1 MNQKLVAQLQLSK
14 NMDIKPN
21 FSQLSREYGIDRRT
35 IKKYYDGYE
44 GKPKTRERMSRL
56 DKYRP
61 LIQEKMAIK
70 GISIRAVYEYLH
82 DIDST
87 IGTYSNFAK
96 YVKGENIQPE
106 KTEKGHPRYE
116 TLPGV
121 QAQVDWKEDLTM
133 VSKHGEIF
141 EFNILTYKLGYS
153 RYCVFTYS
161 RTRTRQAVF
170 DALIASFM
178 HTGGIP
184 QEILFDN
191 MSSVVNTSGK
201 YRRVNNAFRAF
212 ANDMR
217 FGVRLCKSRHAFTK
231 GKVESANKFMTWL
244 LPYDHEFEDEEDLIR
259 IIEHINK
266 KVNQRPNQETS
277 VPPILLFQ
285 AEKDML
291 QNLPKQS
298 VMESYMSRDH
308 YTVVRKDSLVLFNRC
323 KYSVPPAYIGKRVS
337 IRQEDAR
344 LYIYCNHE
352 MIAVHNVTG
361 RKITY
366 DETHYKQLL
375 SYSIKDEDSISEI
388 AEKNLSIFDDL
399 L

>member
-1 MNQKLVAQLQLSK
+1 MNQKLVAQLQRSK
-14 NMDIKPN
+14 AMGIKPN
-21 FSQLSREYGIDRRT
+21 FSQLAREYGIDRRT

-61 LIQEKMAIK
+61 LIREKMAIR
-70 GISIRAVYEYLH
+70 GISIRAVYEYLY

-96 YVKGENIQPE
+96 YVKSENILPE
-106 KTEKGHPRYE
+106 KTPKGHPRYE

-133 VSKHGEIF
+133 ISKHGEIF
-141 EFNILTYKLGYS
+141 EFNILAYKLGYS

-161 RTRTRQAVF
+161 RARTRQDVF
-170 DALIASFM
+170 DALIASFI

-191 MSSVVNTSGK
+191 MPSVVNTSGK
-201 YRRVNNAFRAF
+201 YRQVNNAFRAF

-217 FGVRLCKSRHAFTK
+217 FGIKLCKVRHAYTK
-231 GKVESANKFMTWL
+231 GKVEAANKFMTWL

-259 IIEHINK
+259 IIEHINQ
-266 KVNQRPNQETS
+266 KVNQRPNQETLT
-277 VPPILLFQ
+277 PPNLLFQ
-285 AEKDML
+285 NEKDML
-291 QNLPKQS
+291 QNLPKQT
-298 VMESYMSRDH
+298 VMENYMSHDR
-308 YTVVRKDSLVLFNRC
+308 YTTVRPDSLVLFNRC
-323 KYSVPPAYIGKRVS
+323 RYSVPPRYIGKRVAV
-337 IRQEDAR
+337 RQVDAKV
-344 LYIYCNHE
+344 YIYSNHE

-361 RKITY
+361 KKITY
-366 DETHYKQLL
+366 DEAHYRQLL
-375 SYSIKDEDSISEI
+375 SYSIKDDDSISEI
-388 AEKNLSIFDDL
+388 AERNLSIFDDL

>member
-1 MNQKLVAQLQLSK
+1 MNQKLVAQLQRSK
-14 NMDIKPN
+14 AMGLKPN
-21 FSQLSREYGIDRRT
+21 FSQLAREYGIDRRT

-44 GKPKTRERMSRL
+44 GKPRTRERMSRL

-61 LIQEKMAIK
+61 LIREKMAIR

-96 YVKGENIQPE
+96 YVKSENILPE
-106 KTEKGHPRYE
+106 KTPKGHPRYE

-133 VSKHGEIF
+133 ISKHGEMF

-161 RTRTRQAVF
+161 RERTRQDVF

-191 MSSVVNTSGK
+191 MPSVVNTSGK
-201 YRRVNNAFRAF
+201 YRQVNNAFRAF

-217 FGVRLCKSRHAFTK
+217 FGVKLCKARHAYTK
-231 GKVESANKFMTWL
+231 GKVEAANKFMTWL

-259 IIEHINK
+259 IIEHINQ

-277 VPPILLFQ
+277 MPPNLMFQ
-285 AEKDML
+285 NEKDML
-291 QNLPKQS
+291 QNLPKQT
-298 VMESYMSRDH
+298 VMEGYMSHDR
-308 YTVVRKDSLVLFNRC
+308 YTAVRPDSLVLFNRC
-323 KYSVPPAYIGKRVS
+323 RYSVPPEYIGKRVTV
-337 IRQEDAR
+337 RQIDAKV
-344 LYIYCNHE
+344 YIYCNHK
-352 MIAVHNVTG
+352 MIAAHNVTG
-361 RKITY
+361 KKITY
-366 DETHYKQLL
+366 DEAHYRQLL
-375 SYSIKDEDSISEI
+375 SYSIKDDDSISEI
-388 AEKNLSIFDDL
+388 AERNLSIFDDL